1 MYTRCPQC
9 ETIFVVSDDQLKA
22 RDRLVRCGRCLK
34 IFEAEQYIH
43 QGGASHASEAV
54 SEHVVLSSEPEAD
67 TEVITERSPPRQTVT
82 DFADTGELP
91 TLAELLWGEKRSRT
105 RPFFWFTASL
115 FLLLILLAQ
124 IAWFFATE
132 LSRQPQLAP
141 WIDEFCAQT
150 GCVVLPQRDI
160 GLIELSRARVSPHP
174 KYSNALRVKGSLI
187 NRAGFSQEFPLI
199 EVSLSNRRGE
209 IIARRTF
216 SRKYYLTADNA
227 GETSMLPNV
236 RFPVLIEFI
245 NPDTSAS
252 GFEVRLVAPPVP
264 KNDVTIFT
272 RFLSK

>member
-9 ETIFVVSDDQLKA
+9 ETIFVVSDAQLRA

-34 IFEAEQYIH
+34 VFEAEQYIH
-43 QGGASHASEAV
+43 RGKEVRAAEQE
-54 SEHVVLSSEPEAD
+54 EIVLSSEPEMA
-67 TEVITERSPPRQTVT
+67 TETITERAFSRQTT
-82 DFADTGELP
+82 ADYPDTGELP

-105 RPFFWFTASL
+105 RPIFWFSAGL
-115 FLLLILLAQ
+115 FLLLVLLAQ
-124 IAWFFATE
+124 ITWFFATE
-132 LSRQPQLAP
+132 LSRQPKLGA
-141 WIDEFCAQT
+141 WIDQFCAYT

-187 NRAGFSQEFPLI
+187 NRAGFNQEFPLI

-209 IIARRTF
+209 IIARRAF
-216 SRKYYLTADNA
+216 SRKRYLSGENAD
-227 GETSMLPNV
+227 ETTMLPNV

-252 GFEVRLVAPPVP
+252 GFEVRLVAPPYP
-264 KNDVTIFT
+264 KNDDTIFT